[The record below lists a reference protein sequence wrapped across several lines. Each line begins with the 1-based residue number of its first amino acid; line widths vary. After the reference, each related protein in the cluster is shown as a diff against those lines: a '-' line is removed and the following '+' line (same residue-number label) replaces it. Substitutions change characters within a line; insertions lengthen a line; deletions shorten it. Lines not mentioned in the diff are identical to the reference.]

1 LGRQSQALSFT
12 AVLRKVEGED
22 ALEVFGTLEYFGM
35 SEGARCVVVAGT
47 MILHAGARE
56 LVILRV
62 SLISLGPVDQLNK
75 VVNFAIGD
83 WIQYGDFLAISRLL
97 RQLLKQAR
105 QSVP

>member
-1 LGRQSQALSFT
+1 
-12 AVLRKVEGED
+12 
-22 ALEVFGTLEYFGM
+22 M

-47 MILHAGARE
+47 PMILHAGARE

-62 SLISLGPVDQLNK
+62 SLISLGPVDQLHK

-83 WIQYGDFLAISRLL
+83 WIQYGDFLAISPIL
-97 RQLLKQAR
+97 RQLIKQAR